1 MGKLHICKSTVVDEK
16 SGNTALFFQN
26 LSFQSYH
33 VIHQQELNTLKHRRE
48 HTVKNTVKLRRK
60 MIYFYSVLLKYT
72 TQAHSYK
79 NQMFL
84 RLKYMPA

>member
-16 SGNTALFFQN
+16 SGNTALFFQH
-26 LSFQSYH
+26 LSFQSNH

-60 MIYFYSVLLKYT
+60 MIIFTLYY
-72 TQAHSYK
+72 
-79 NQMFL
+79 
-84 RLKYMPA
+84 

>member
-16 SGNTALFFQN
+16 SGNTALFFQH
-26 LSFQSYH
+26 LSFQSNH

-72 TQAHSYK
+72 MQAYSYE

-84 RLKYMPA
+84 RLEYMTA

>member
-16 SGNTALFFQN
+16 SGNTALFFQH
-26 LSFQSYH
+26 LSFQSNH

-48 HTVKNTVKLRRK
+48 HTMKNTVKLRRK
-60 MIYFYSVLLKYT
+60 RIYFYSVLLKYT
-72 TQAHSYK
+72 TQAYSYK

-84 RLKYMPA
+84 GLKYMPA